1 MTVIFFQNCFLLDQ
15 KGHVEEQA
23 EEDFLSQEFLLHED
37 PRSKEGTDTEQIPLN
52 DGTSKFTDNGCMFR
66 KEQIETDSVRQR
78 RNRQS
83 REVIFVYT
91 VPNVPHE
98 EV

>member
-1 MTVIFFQNCFLLDQ
+1 MTVIFFQNCFLL
-15 KGHVEEQA
+15 E
-23 EEDFLSQEFLLHED
+23 FLSQEFLLHED
-37 PRSKEGTDTEQIPLN
+37 PSSEEGTNTEQIPLN

-66 KEQIETDSVRQR
+66 KEQTETDSVRQR

-83 REVIFVYT
+83 REVIFVYA
-91 VPNVPHE
+91 VLNVPHE

>member
-37 PRSKEGTDTEQIPLN
+37 PSSEEGTDTEQIPLN
-52 DGTSKFTDNGCMFR
+52 DGTSKFTDNGCIFR

-83 REVIFVYT
+83 HEVIFVYT